1 MSRSVRS
8 NWNHRRG
15 VCGSCGGGDVGRVNG
30 RGSRSNGGI
39 RGESNVASDGTIK
52 GCTLG
57 DIDDANDGLNIVVA
71 GHKSRVVM
79 VVVVTHFELEM

>member
-1 MSRSVRS
+1 M
-8 NWNHRRG
+8 
-15 VCGSCGGGDVGRVNG
+15 CGSCGGGDVSGVNG
-30 RGSRSNGGI
+30 RSSRSDAGI

-71 GHKSRVVM
+71 GHKGWVVM
-79 VVVVTHFELEM
+79 VVVVTHFEFEIG